1 MFTLL
6 FKINGTPE
14 LSVSGDQK
22 TLKPSRSINQ
32 GEGTRDGMISTLTDQ
47 LVGLTML

>member
-1 MFTLL
+1 MLSMIWLNLLTLL

-14 LSVSGDQK
+14 LSVSGDRK

-32 GEGTRDGMISTLTDQ
+32 GKEPVMD
-47 LVGLTML
+47 

>member
-32 GEGTRDGMISTLTDQ
+32 RKEPVME
-47 LVGLTML
+47 